1 MLELKHLRKLNEK
14 HFLKEDGTIEARIYP
29 DNVHYLKDNKYIEIN
44 NTLKLENNRYVNKDN
59 DLKVSFAK
67 DSNEELLEVKKS
79 KHYLKF
85 RINNCN
91 KVNNKPL
98 KKDQKIRKRGE
109 IRYNNIFDNI
119 DVIYDIL
126 PSKIK
131 ESIIIKDKASIK
143 DEFIFNIN
151 TDLGLKLV
159 DGKVRCGEFIIEK
172 PYMKD
177 SDNKI
182 NHNLY
187 YELNKKEEGYELVL
201 KLDKDWL
208 LSDIKYPVYI
218 DPTITTDE
226 LKGIEDTYI
235 YNRMAN
241 YNYGLD
247 YLLKANVTS
256 YGGIYR
262 TLIKFALPKIGTGDS
277 IIDARLYLY
286 DPNIYAPTLRK
297 IRMATIHRL
306 TSNWTETTATWDNM
320 NDKYDSRIEDYL
332 GNDEDIVTVG
342 YGENYR
348 SFNITNLVKRWY
360 SGTPN
365 YGVLIKTH
373 EEVYYQNE
381 VKPEYV
387 AHDNGVGGPL
397 LAITYRNQNGLEPYM
412 TYQTFELSNSSI
424 SANNYNGNITVDF
437 LLGSTIGGK
446 LPVDLNLFYNTNDV
460 VLENNYGLIKGFKF
474 SLYQTLKKV
483 TIDEEVMYQYLDEDG
498 TIHYFYEEKDADG
511 NGLGKYKDE
520 DSLDLELI
528 LNDNDWTIKDK
539 NNNKL
544 IFTKINDIYYLSKI
558 VDVKNSEVN
567 IIYENNQIVKIKDGN
582 NNEINIDYNDNI
594 VITSPL
600 KTTTLNITDGKIVSI
615 VDNVGTTTINYND
628 NIISSIT
635 DVNLNKIKFEYYDV
649 IPYRVKK
656 ISEYGKNDT
665 LGNTYDFSYGFELT
679 NIKDNKDRIN
689 TYNFNHFGNTTS
701 ITNLKETDNIAS
713 AYGKSYIYD
722 QNRLTNNHEMTKY
735 VKNLIWNSS
744 FEMSEND
751 FISDDSLD
759 VSITDECSLSGTKSL
774 KLSGSGEAY
783 ASYSV
788 TLAGSYTFS
797 FYSKAFKPYSVWL
810 ENGNNISNTIIIN
823 PNNEF
828 ERYTV
833 TINDV
838 TPTSNIKI
846 FIGVDDLTDE
856 IIYID
861 DIQLENNKVANSYN
875 LIDNSDFEYDLAG
888 WNYNG
893 KLYEFGETFISDDNS
908 DEILT
913 DSNGNNMF
921 KMACH
926 PKMTKFLSRS
936 IAIDGA
942 KGDIYYLSFWYKNLG
957 LIKEYDDYKNNTIQL
972 GFFPKNEMDAGDTFF
987 YADLNPC
994 SSEWQFYSTVL
1005 SAPYDYYSLR
1015 IAVTSILSANEFYVT
1030 NFTLIKDVGDIS
1042 YQYDSDGNMIGF
1054 KDKNKTISDFNYDQN
1069 NQLIKMTDPLG
1080 NELHY
1085 EYDKEITDRILRGIS
1100 TSGIANEIVYD
1111 DIGNPILTKIQ
1122 ADAKELS
1129 NGLYH
1134 IKLKG
1139 SNQYLKVNPLIKNI
1153 MLSEDNC
1160 SHDVFN
1166 ITITDQN
1173 LNIKPIFHNNIY
1185 ISNSLFDNI
1194 SFEFI
1199 KQLDNSY
1206 MLKLNDKYVTSTV
1219 DGLCL
1224 SEEEDKINQCFYF
1237 ENQDSKLYIENSAEY
1252 SLDGRF
1258 LTKTIDTLFNETS
1271 YVTNDKGLITSM
1283 TDPLGN
1289 TTNYTYNT
1297 KDQLI
1302 KIVKGDMEVRYEYN
1316 GTLLSK
1322 IIQDNKEYIFN
1333 YDEFLNTKSIY
1344 INNNKL
1350 IENNYEENN
1359 GNLLSS
1365 VYGNNDS
1372 ISYQYDEFDRLNK
1385 LIKMNNTYNYYYDN
1399 FGNIKKI
1406 ASLDNTYNYEYDF
1419 AQRLIGYKEN
1429 NFELKYDY
1437 NELDNLVL
1445 EKQILNN
1452 ITNTYSY
1459 EHNNED
1465 NITKIVNDDMI
1476 INYTYDELQRLK
1488 ERNINGYITKYNYV
1502 TNGNRTSSLI
1512 ESILENDDI
1521 YKYKYDKL
1529 GNIIKIIKNDE
1540 LLSNY
1545 EYDQYNQL
1553 IKEENG
1559 LETITYE
1566 YDNFGN
1572 ILNKKTYNEEQ
1583 LITTDEY
1590 VYANLNWKDQLT
1602 KYNDIIITYDEI
1614 GNPLTIGDI
1623 SLSWINGRQLNS
1635 YTTSN
1640 LNINYKY
1647 NKDGIRTEKNVNG
1660 NITKYYVEGNKII
1673 YLQKGNEIIYFLYE
1687 NDVSIGFK
1695 YAGNTYY
1702 YIKNLQNDVL
1712 GILNSEFE
1720 QIVEYEYDSYGKIRS
1735 IKDGLGNVIT
1745 DTNHIA
1751 YINPFRYRSYYYDDE
1766 TGLYYLNSRY
1776 YNPTWGRFINADGIL
1791 QLSDYVLHYNLFAY
1805 CTNNVILY
1813 SDPTGYFK
1821 LPSFKDIID
1830 SVKTVLGIT
1839 KNPAT
1844 NQVLKST
1851 SNIVKEI
1858 AKSELEKAVVFE
1870 VSSGYGYGVTTD
1882 FGGLKV
1888 GAKHITYK
1896 STTTIKPLP
1905 KWNEFHSITSESSI
1919 KFANVGISKITNL
1932 ESDEWY
1938 FGIDNVDVSKK
1949 TIFIGLEAEAYFKVG
1964 GGFKVG
1970 LEFDESNLFYHG
1982 YRAIFK

>member
-44 NTLKLENNRYVNKDN
+44 NTLKLENNRYINKDN

-143 DEFIFNIN
+143 DEFIFNID
-151 TDLGLKLV
+151 TDLELELV

-218 DPTITTDE
+218 DPTISEEGITGLEDAYICSALPDE
-226 LKGIEDTYI
+226 
-235 YNRMAN
+235 
-241 YNYGLD
+241 NYGDED
-247 YLLKANVTS
+247 YLITTNFNNYL
-256 YGGIYR
+256 YE
-262 TLIKFALPKIGTGDS
+262 TLIKFDLPSITTGDS
-277 IIDARLYLY
+277 IISAHLNLVGYPNSKVFEPEGILDETTVYLLSSPKVFAY
-286 DPNIYAPTLRK
+286 PIIK
-297 IRMATIHRL
+297 
-306 TSNWTETTATWDNM
+306 NWTEDTVTWNNMQNYYADDYEDTWIYRASILKEDNT
-320 NDKYDSRIEDYL
+320 
-332 GNDEDIVTVG
+332 VTPQI
-342 YGENYR
+342 NT
-348 SFNITNLVKRWY
+348 FNITKIVKKWY

-365 YGVLIKTH
+365 YGIALISKVQS
-373 EEVYYQNE
+373 EDYYPVYFSKDYDE
-381 VKPEYV
+381 AKPYV
-387 AHDNGVGGPL
+387 VIN
-397 LAITYRNQNGLEPYM
+397 YRNQNGLETYM
-412 TYQTFELSNSSI
+412 DYQEFNLNGLTSYV
-424 SANNYNGNITVDF
+424 NNVNGNLVVDF
-437 LLGSTIGGK
+437 PLSRTIGGNK
-446 LPVDLNLFYNTNDV
+446 PINLNLFYNTNDV
-460 VLENNYGLIKGFKF
+460 VLNNDYGFGLGFKLNF
-474 SLYQTLKKV
+474 YQTLKY
-483 TIDEEVMYQYLDEDG
+483 INDGDLQIYQYLDSDGTVHYFSKDENEAYHDEDG
-498 TIHYFYEEKDADG
+498 
-511 NGLGKYKDE
+511 L
-520 DSLDLELI
+520 SLTLDVENHI
-528 LNDNDWTIKDK
+528 IKDK
-539 NNNKL
+539 DGNKL
-544 IFTKINDIYYLSKI
+544 IFEGNDDLYYLTQIKFLDDKTIKIIYDNNKI
-558 VDVKNSEVN
+558 VKV
-567 IIYENNQIVKIKDGN
+567 IDGFDQ
-582 NNEINIDYNDNI
+582 EINISYQTDKIVVNNMTKTININYQNNKLVSFQDNI
-594 VITSPL
+594 GTITISYNNNL
-600 KTTTLNITDGKIVSI
+600 ISAITDIDNQKITF
-615 VDNVGTTTINYND
+615 D
-628 NIISSIT
+628 
-635 DVNLNKIKFEYYDV
+635 YYDISPYKMKKV
-649 IPYRVKK
+649 IL
-656 ISEYGKNDT
+656 YGTNNK
-665 LGNTYDFSYGFELT
+665 LGSSYDFSYDLYT
-679 NIKDNKDRIN
+679 TKVKDNKDHIYTN
-689 TYNFNHFGNTTS
+689 VFNDNGNTVS
-701 ITNLKETDNIAS
+701 YFVYDDANDFNKG
-713 AYGKSYIYD
+713 YGKSYHYGTSNQYKNKILD
-722 QNRLTNNHEMTKY
+722 DLPINRYVNNLLLNTGFEEE
-735 VKNLIWNSS
+735 NQIFSS
-744 FEMSEND
+744 SD
-751 FISDDSLD
+751 LSISFSNEEKVNGLR
-759 VSITDECSLSGTKSL
+759 SL
-774 KLSGSGEAY
+774 KLSGTGNAIANAEVPENEY
-783 ASYSV
+783 
-788 TLAGSYTFS
+788 YTFS
-797 FYSKAFKPYSVWL
+797 FYSKSNKEFSVKL
-810 ENGNNISNTIIIN
+810 
-823 PNNEF
+823 NNEVLIVPSSSQF
-828 ERYTV
+828 IRHHITAYNESNLTISFILNDNTV
-833 TINDV
+833 
-838 TPTSNIKI
+838 
-846 FIGVDDLTDE
+846 
-856 IIYID
+856 YID
-861 DIQLENNKVANSYN
+861 DIQLETGKIANLYN
-875 LIDNSDFEYDLAG
+875 MIDNSDFRYGATGWLKGIPGFTSSFDYLDKIITLPNGNKAVRLEGNYDLTKRINFNAKKG
-888 WNYNG
+888 E
-893 KLYEFGETFISDDNS
+893 KL
-908 DEILT
+908 
-913 DSNGNNMF
+913 
-921 KMACH
+921 
-926 PKMTKFLSRS
+926 
-936 IAIDGA
+936 
-942 KGDIYYLSFWYKNLG
+942 YLSFWYKNTAIMDTGVDWGYHAGFNNNKTPMIGLATLLEDGYHINASYLKRNDDWMFYTDVLEFLEDADHFYICFNLSTILG
-957 LIKEYDDYKNNTIQL
+957 YLTLTNFSLFKIEGYNQFDYDDNSNLINLKDENNNQNI
-972 GFFPKNEMDAGDTFF
+972 
-987 YADLNPC
+987 
-994 SSEWQFYSTVL
+994 
-1005 SAPYDYYSLR
+1005 
-1015 IAVTSILSANEFYVT
+1015 
-1030 NFTLIKDVGDIS
+1030 
-1042 YQYDSDGNMIGF
+1042 
-1054 KDKNKTISDFNYDQN
+1054 FNYDQN

-1271 YVTNDKGLITSM
+1271 YVTNEKGLITSM
-1283 TDPLGN
+1283 TDALGN

-1302 KIVKGDMEVRYEYN
+1302 KIVKGDMEVSYEYN

-1359 GNLLSS
+1359 GNLISS
-1365 VYGNNDS
+1365 VYGNNDN
-1372 ISYQYDEFDRLNK
+1372 ISYQYDEFDRLCK

-1406 ASLDNTYNYEYDF
+1406 DSNDNTYNYEYDF

-1429 NFELKYDY
+1429 NFEIKYDY
-1437 NELDNLVL
+1437 NELDNLIL
-1445 EKQILNN
+1445 EKQTLNN
-1452 ITNTYSY
+1452 TTNTYSY

-1465 NITKIVNDDMI
+1465 NITKITNGNTV

-1512 ESILENDDI
+1512 DTIEENDDI

-1559 LETITYE
+1559 SETITYE

-1583 LITTDEY
+1583 LITTDTY
-1590 VYANLNWKDQLT
+1590 TYANLNWKDQLT
-1602 KYNDIIITYDEI
+1602 KYNDTIITYDEI

-1623 SLSWINGRQLNS
+1623 NLSWINGRQLNS
-1635 YTTSN
+1635 YITNN

-1702 YIKNLQNDVL
+1702 YVKNIQNDVL

-1720 QIVEYEYDSYGKIRS
+1720 QIVEYEYDSYGKIKS

-1745 DTNHIA
+1745 DTNHIG

-1766 TGLYYLNSRY
+1766 IGLYYLNSRY
-1776 YNPTWGRFINADGIL
+1776 YNPTWGRFINADGIIGANRDIIS
-1791 QLSDYVLHYNLFAY
+1791 QNLYAY
-1805 CTNNVILY
+1805 CSNNAINGIDYNGKIV
-1813 SDPTGYFK
+1813 
-1821 LPSFKDIID
+1821 SFLAKQVWNLVSLTLKKIGMPI
-1830 SVKTVLGIT
+1830 SAEFLKTSL
-1839 KNPAT
+1839 N
-1844 NQVLKST
+1844 
-1851 SNIVKEI
+1851 KEI
-1858 AKSELEKAVVFE
+1858 SYLMYFGDTFVSNKIKQDKSFRESLSNKISGVNGYVNDSFQIKFDDVDLRGSFNNATVFYE
-1870 VSSGYGYGVTTD
+1870 GKIENGYGKLNIKIYDIYD
-1882 FGGLKV
+1882 FDYNS
-1888 GAKHITYK
+1888 YK
-1896 STTTIKPLP
+1896 GDLINLIFTIGNNLA
-1905 KWNEFHSITSESSI
+1905 WLDQS
-1919 KFANVGISKITNL
+1919 VGIINNY
-1932 ESDEWY
+1932 EIYIVFQYDIY
-1938 FGIDNVDVSKK
+1938 N
-1949 TIFIGLEAEAYFKVG
+1949 
-1964 GGFKVG
+1964 
-1970 LEFDESNLFYHG
+1970 
-1982 YRAIFK
+1982 